1 MLDIA
6 SKIVALVV
14 AAIGAVT
21 TIFNAFFKGE
31 RKRKEAYYNCLL
43 KPFAIAYKKDPNI
56 DTVAFVQRRAK
67 REDDSIPKYVF
78 FLLDE
83 QETAEDEIACQQK
96 GNDPKELSQNSD
108 RLKMVLIDDYLNLYP
123 NEYNKKRNL
132 FDAVHKV
139 IDYLMFLMAFL
150 FIIMGSFVITSG
162 IIVLIS
168 FLFAE
173 TPTPAAEWWSSIKDI
188 LVGIA
193 IAVAGLLPIKI
204 SEWLSK
210 DMYVVEKN
218 RINKVIEKKVKRFNN
233 RFDKYVI

>member
-6 SKIVALVV
+6 SKIVALIV
-14 AAIGAVT
+14 AAIGAAT
-21 TIFNAFFKGE
+21 TIFNVFFKGE
-31 RKRKEAYYNCLL
+31 RKRKQAYYDNLL
-43 KPFAIAYKKDPNI
+43 KPFAIECKKDPNI
-56 DTVAFVQRRAK
+56 NTVAFVQSRAK

-83 QETAEDEIACQQK
+83 QEKAEDEIACQQK
-96 GNDPKELSQNSD
+96 SNDTKELSQNSD

-132 FDAVHKV
+132 FEAVHKV

-173 TPTPAAEWWSSIKDI
+173 TPTPAADWWSSIIDTLI
-188 LVGIA
+188 GIA
-193 IAVAGLLPIKI
+193 IAFAGLIPIKI

-210 DMYVVEKN
+210 DMYVVKKSCIQKV
-218 RINKVIEKKVKRFNN
+218 INKKVSRYNKRFDN
-233 RFDKYVI
+233 YVL